1 MDEGLSQR
9 LAGEFRLKI
18 ERGDWAVGAR
28 LPTTREL
35 AQAYRV
41 SINTIQAAFRT
52 LEADNLVERR
62 PRIGGFVKSRHR
74 RPAILRA
81 ATTVAV
87 VGPQP
92 QMTEQGKVAGEW
104 GYRIVRGLEA
114 ELAPSGFHL
123 STFSYVL
130 PDDGSAISRV
140 LEKVDQAGET
150 LAGTLVFLN
159 EAIAGLLEQLDRRNV
174 PWVTVNR
181 CKEHAAHN
189 FVTHDAFRGGRIVGR
204 CFAKMGF
211 ERVAIISDAL
221 GSMRSAGDKF
231 HGFIDGWIEAGM
243 PSRNV
248 DFIHCPTYHEE
259 MGHDVFLEHVNK
271 YGPPRGVFAT
281 GDFQALGAIRACRE
295 LGLSVPEQVAVIGAT
310 GLEVAA
316 YSHPS
321 LTVLDTPMENM
332 GADAAAML
340 LEMAREGVRRMSGR
354 YAKAN
359 LTVRESCPI
368 PTEVLAEAQATIDGR
383 SP

>member
-1 MDEGLSQR
+1 
-9 LAGEFRLKI
+9 
-18 ERGDWAVGAR
+18 
-28 LPTTREL
+28 
-35 AQAYRV
+35 
-41 SINTIQAAFRT
+41 
-52 LEADNLVERR
+52 
-62 PRIGGFVKSRHR
+62 
-74 RPAILRA
+74 
-81 ATTVAV
+81 
-87 VGPQP
+87 
-92 QMTEQGKVAGEW
+92 
-104 GYRIVRGLEA
+104 
-114 ELAPSGFHL
+114 
-123 STFSYVL
+123 
-130 PDDGSAISRV
+130 
-140 LEKVDQAGET
+140 
-150 LAGTLVFLN
+150 
-159 EAIAGLLEQLDRRNV
+159 
-174 PWVTVNR
+174 
-181 CKEHAAHN
+181 
-189 FVTHDAFRGGRIVGR
+189 
-204 CFAKMGF
+204 
-211 ERVAIISDAL
+211 
-221 GSMRSAGDKF
+221 
-231 HGFIDGWIEAGM
+231 
-243 PSRNV
+243 
-248 DFIHCPTYHEE
+248 